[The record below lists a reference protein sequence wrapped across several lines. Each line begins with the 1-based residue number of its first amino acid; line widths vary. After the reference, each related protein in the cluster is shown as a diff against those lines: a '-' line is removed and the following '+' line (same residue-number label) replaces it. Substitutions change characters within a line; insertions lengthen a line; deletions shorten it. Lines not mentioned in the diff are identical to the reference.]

1 MTPSI
6 IFCINKHVSLFEL
19 RIVRITL
26 RTLTYITQLS
36 VINNNIINGVYVGKF
51 DIAVQ
56 CINTKVIKEMEKKI
70 VVVQWKGATSVANRL
85 TKRFV
90 TLVNGYTNPRDAVV
104 EESGSQIA
112 HYSMRMQYDGRQ

>member
-1 MTPSI
+1 M
-6 IFCINKHVSLFEL
+6 
-19 RIVRITL
+19 
-26 RTLTYITQLS
+26 
-36 VINNNIINGVYVGKF
+36 YVGKF

-56 CINTKVIKEMEKKI
+56 CIYTKVIKEMDNKKN

-104 EESGSQIA
+104 EESGSQMA
-112 HYSMRMQYDGRQ
+112 HYSLRMQYDGRQ